1 MLLLKPGI
9 WKDTYLTVTKEAA
22 ELMMQQDPS
31 LVPMEEESAPQ
42 LSGQDLQAAAQK
54 ALTTKPADV
63 PETETA
69 SLDRQAGQ
77 LRAETDRMKAQTN
90 LAKAQSEY
98 DKSLQALQAA
108 QQPQIP
114 QMGAGMEQQM
124 PQQEGMANLTASDV
138 TILTRIKKRM
148 DERRANGQFASAQQ
162 IAKKEKPVPIAP
174 KTASERLHEILEGKK
189 SRPFQ

>member
-1 MLLLKPGI
+1 
-9 WKDTYLTVTKEAA
+9 
-22 ELMMQQDPS
+22 MQQDPS